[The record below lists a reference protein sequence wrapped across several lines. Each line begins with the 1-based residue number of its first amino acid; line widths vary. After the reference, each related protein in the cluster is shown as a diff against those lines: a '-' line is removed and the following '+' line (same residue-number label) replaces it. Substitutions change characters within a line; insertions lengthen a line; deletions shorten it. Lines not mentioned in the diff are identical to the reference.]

1 MLLEK
6 INSPQ
11 DLKALSIPQLPT
23 LAQEI
28 RHEIIKVVSE
38 KGGHLASNLGTVELI
53 LALHYVFNAPK
64 DSLLFDVGH
73 QAYAHKL
80 LTGRKDRFSTLR
92 QLDGISGYPT
102 RGESPYDLFTTGHA
116 SSALSLALGI
126 ATARDLAKA
135 SEKVIAVIGDGSLT
149 GGLCFEALN
158 NTGHSQKD
166 LIVILNSNEM
176 SISPNVGSLS
186 KYLNKIISQPVYNRV
201 RDAVHRF
208 VELRM
213 PRVGPRMMKISERFE
228 EFVKGLIVPGIFFE
242 ELGFRYFG
250 PLDGHDI
257 GSLIETFKNISLLKE
272 PIVVHVIT
280 QKGKGYSP
288 AEENPVSYHG
298 PAPFELET
306 GIPKKV
312 RDPNRVSYTEVFS
325 QKIVELARQDK
336 RIVAVTAAMCEG
348 TGLEKFR
355 EKIPERFFDVG
366 IAEGHAVCF
375 AAGMASR
382 GFKPVVAIYSTFLQ
396 RAYDQIVEDVS
407 MQGLPVIFVL
417 DRAGIVGADGMS
429 HQGLFDISYLRGIP
443 DMTVMAPKD
452 TAELRDMLEFAVHLG
467 KAVAI
472 RYPKEEIAVESGLPT
487 SEIILGFPQ
496 VVRKGDDVL
505 LLALGSMVLPSM
517 QAAQEL
523 EGEGISAEVV
533 NARFA
538 KPLDQASFLKEIS
551 RFKKVVTLEEGV
563 LEGGFGSA
571 VLELINNAGGKPH
584 CEVKNIHLPSEF
596 IKHGDR
602 KLLVKQYGLDS
613 DGIIKTVKEFVK
625 HHRTGNLFSWLST
638 PVGNIL
644 KEKK

>member
-6 INSPQ
+6 INNPQ
-11 DLKALSIPQLPT
+11 DLKTLPIPQLST

-38 KGGHLASNLGTVELI
+38 KGGHLASNLGTVELTI
-53 LALHYVFNAPK
+53 ALHYVFNAPK

-73 QAYAHKL
+73 QAYTHKI
-80 LTGRKDRFSTLR
+80 LTGRKDQFSTLR
-92 QLDGISGYPT
+92 QLGGISGYPT

-126 ATARDLAKA
+126 AAARDLAKA
-135 SEKVIAVIGDGSLT
+135 KEKVIAVIGDGSLT

-158 NTGHSQKD
+158 NAGHSQKD

-186 KYLNKIISQPVYNRV
+186 KYLNKIISQPIYNRV

-208 VELRM
+208 VEMRM
-213 PRVGPRMMKISERFE
+213 PRVGPRMMKVSERFE

-250 PLDGHDI
+250 PLDGHDVE
-257 GSLIETFKNISLLKE
+257 SLIATFKNISSLKE
-272 PIVVHVIT
+272 PIVIHVIT

-298 PAPFELET
+298 PAPFEVET
-306 GIPKKV
+306 GTPKKV
-312 RDPNRVSYTEVFS
+312 KDPNRISYTQAFS
-325 QKIVELARQDK
+325 EKIVELALRDE

-355 EKIPERFFDVG
+355 NKIPERFFDVG

-375 AAGMASR
+375 AAGLASR

-396 RAYDQIVEDVS
+396 RAYDQILEDVS

-429 HQGLFDISYLRGIP
+429 HQGLFDISYLRGVP
-443 DMTVMAPKD
+443 GMTIMAPKD
-452 TAELRDMLEFAVHLG
+452 IAEFRDMLEFAVHLG
-467 KAVAI
+467 KAVSI
-472 RYPKEEIAVESGLPT
+472 RYPKEEVAVESGLPA
-487 SEIILGFPQ
+487 SEIILGSPQ
-496 VVRKGDDVL
+496 VVQKGDDVL
-505 LLALGSMVLPSM
+505 LLALGSMVFQSV

-523 EGEGISAEVV
+523 ENDGISAEVV

-538 KPLDQASFLKEIS
+538 KPLDSEIFMDMIS
-551 RFKKVVTLEEGV
+551 RFKKIVTLEEGV

-571 VLELINNAGGKPH
+571 ILELVNSAGGKPH

-602 KLLVKQYGLDS
+602 KLLLKQYGLD
-613 DGIIKTVKEFVK
+613 GEGVTRTVKEFVK
-625 HHRTGNLFSWLST
+625 HSRPGNIFSWFT
-638 PVGNIL
+638 APGARTQ